1 MEEILNLRPHFVS
14 FHRPRAYQSEI
25 LQVCQKRN
33 AIIRLD
39 TGMGKTFI
47 AASLLLP
54 LVSLHATQKV

>member
-1 MEEILNLRPHFVS
+1 MEDILNLHPYFVS

-47 AASLLLP
+47 AVSLVLP
-54 LVSLHATQKV
+54 LVSVYATSKV